1 MAKVAV
7 YSPEGKREVHT
18 LANARD
24 LVNGAG
30 WSWNPAAPSTPASL
44 SPVQRKAVGK
54 EPAQRVLDGV
64 ASDAAVTA
72 TEEVVEDDDA
82 VIDVAAAAVEAAEE
96 VVDAAT
102 AVEAA
107 VEAEATETQAE
118 EVVADAAEPAEAA
131 PARRRRKA

>member
-7 YSPEGKREVHT
+7 YSPEGVREVHT

-44 SPVQRKAVGK
+44 SPVQKKAVGK

-72 TEEVVEDDDA
+72 AEEVVEDDD
-82 VIDVAAAAVEAAEE
+82 VVVDVAAAAVEAAEE
-96 VVDAAT
+96 VVDAA
-102 AVEAA
+102 APA
-107 VEAEATETQAE
+107 EAEAAAE
-118 EVVADAAEPAEAA
+118 AAAEDAAADAAAPAEAA